1 MFLVFVINS
10 FMFNSDKAPIVLT
23 AILLQLIYKFEYKM
37 DQKTLQDLCG
47 NITERT
53 AVIKDWKSNHET
65 ICEIQIELEKYMGE
79 CGNKQDDCDSS
90 NILFTIHAKHK
101 IERNIRPLPYKD

>member
-1 MFLVFVINS
+1 MSINILSKIYNYVLMFFLLILLFSFFHNFISSFMFLVFVINS

-65 ICEIQIELEKYMGE
+65 IC
-79 CGNKQDDCDSS
+79 
-90 NILFTIHAKHK
+90 
-101 IERNIRPLPYKD
+101 

>member
-1 MFLVFVINS
+1 
-10 FMFNSDKAPIVLT
+10 
-23 AILLQLIYKFEYKM
+23 M

-53 AVIKDWKSNHET
+53 AVITDWKSNHET
-65 ICEIQIELEKYMGE
+65 ICENQIELEKYMGE

-90 NILFTIHAKHK
+90 NILFTICFCVLVGCIRTIIDKSGAGGGQYAGFEIQSNISVCEAMSQFHK
-101 IERNIRPLPYKD
+101 LS